1 MKFYS
6 SVLLVLT
13 ASKSSFGF
21 ITSENN
27 VLQRE
32 LQNATV
38 SECAIDGEKSLDCGS
53 KEGKQS
59 CCEGLVCHDVQYW
72 RCVTEDKNI
81 CAGPGT
87 LAKKCGSDWIDAATE
102 CCDGLECD
110 GKFCIDP
117 TIKEDEAELECAAD
131 GEKSRGCGSNKG
143 KQSCCEGLV
152 CHEVQKW
159 RCVKEE
165 NKFCSGEG
173 TLSKQCGSNWRG
185 AAKSCCPGLEC
196 DGKFC
201 RLPED
206 EGDPVCAVDG
216 EKSLDC
222 GSKEGKQ
229 SCCEGL
235 VCHESQYWRC
245 VKEEKK
251 TCSGPN
257 TLSKKCGSGWKDAE
271 DECCEGLICSGNY
284 CVDVEQDSGPIED
297 PIIIVTKAPT
307 DTPTEPPT
315 DIPTKAPTEA
325 PTVIPT
331 TAATAQRIACP
342 RGYTGLIP
350 SKNCK
355 GFYHCVNGRF
365 WHNRPQSCGPGTL
378 FNPKHKVC
386 DWPRNV
392 RCPV

>member
-53 KEGKQS
+53 KTGKQS

-72 RCVTEDKNI
+72 RCVAPGTSV

-87 LAKKCGSDWIDAATE
+87 LAQKCGSKWDDAAAE
-102 CCDGLECD
+102 CCEGLVCA
-110 GKFCIDP
+110 GKYCAEVP
-117 TIKEDEAELECAAD
+117 KDEGEVCAVD
-131 GEKSRGCGSNKG
+131 GEKSLHCGSKKG
-143 KQSCCEGLV
+143 KEFCCEGLV
-152 CHEVQKW
+152 CHEDQYW
-159 RCVKEE
+159 RCVTEE
-165 NKFCSGEG
+165 NKNCAGPD
-173 TLSKQCGSNWRG
+173 TLAKDCGSDWKF
-185 AAKSCCPGLEC
+185 AAKSCCDGLTC

-201 RLPED
+201 REQA
-206 EGDPVCAVDG
+206 EGALTCAVDG

-235 VCHESQYWRC
+235 VCHEDQYWRC
-245 VKEEKK
+245 VKPEYT

-257 TLSKKCGSGWKDAE
+257 TLAQECGSEWEDASE
-271 DECCEGLICSGNY
+271 KCCEGLVCGDDKY
-284 CVDVEQDSGPIED
+284 CVSP
-297 PIIIVTKAPT
+297 A
-307 DTPTEPPT
+307 
-315 DIPTKAPTEA
+315 
-325 PTVIPT
+325 
-331 TAATAQRIACP
+331 
-342 RGYTGLIP
+342 
-350 SKNCK
+350 S
-355 GFYHCVNGRF
+355 
-365 WHNRPQSCGPGTL
+365 SS
-378 FNPKHKVC
+378 
-386 DWPRNV
+386 
-392 RCPV
+392 